1 MYVPPFEITPKI
13 IDLISKIS
21 EKIGEIN
28 SLESSARHVE
38 LRRESRIKTI
48 HSSLAIENNS
58 LSLEQ
63 ITAII
68 NGKRVLGAPNEIQEV
83 KNAVQSYD
91 LLLSLDSTKEKD
103 LLRAHALMM
112 KDLVRNNGRYR
123 SGGVGIF
130 NGQNVVHVAPPAS
143 SVPALMKDLFRWV
156 KRADVH
162 PLVKSCV
169 FHYEFEF
176 IHPFQDGNGRLGRLW
191 QSAILKDW
199 KKVFAWIPVESLIKK
214 NQAKYYRVLRA
225 CDATADSTAFVEF
238 LLLLILKAAEEIVQN
253 EKRVTVKVTVK
264 VTVNQKKILE
274 VVKKNPHVTLDEL
287 SKKIGISRK
296 SIAAN
301 VKKLQEAGMLKRNG
315 ADKNG
320 YWEIVEK

>member
-28 SLESSARHVE
+28 SLESSARHIE

-83 KNAVQSYD
+83 KNAIQAYD

-112 KDLVRNNGRYR
+112 KDLIRNNGRYR

-143 SVPALMKDLFRWV
+143 RVPTLMKDLFRWV
-156 KRADVH
+156 KKADVH

-199 KKVFAWIPVESLIKK
+199 KKVFAWIPVESLIKE

-253 EKRVTVKVTVK
+253 EKKVTVKVTAK

-274 VVKKNPHVTLDEL
+274 AIKKNPHVTLDEL

-320 YWEIVEK
+320 YWEIVG

>member
-1 MYVPPFEITPKI
+1 M
-13 IDLISKIS
+13 
-21 EKIGEIN
+21 
-28 SLESSARHVE
+28 R
-38 LRRESRIKTI
+38 
-48 HSSLAIENNS
+48 NNS

-83 KNAVQSYD
+83 KNAIQAYD

-143 SVPALMKDLFRWV
+143 RVPTLMKDLFRWV
-156 KRADVH
+156 KKADVH

-199 KKVFAWIPVESLIKK
+199 KKVFAWIPVESLIKE

-225 CDATADSTAFVEF
+225 CDASADSTAFVEF
-238 LLLLILKAAEEIVQN
+238 LLLLILKAAEEIVKN
-253 EKRVTVKVTVK
+253 EKKVTVKVTIK

-274 VVKKNPHVTLDEL
+274 AVKKNPHVTLDEL

>member
-1 MYVPPFEITPKI
+1 M
-13 IDLISKIS
+13 
-21 EKIGEIN
+21 
-28 SLESSARHVE
+28 
-38 LRRESRIKTI
+38 
-48 HSSLAIENNS
+48 
-58 LSLEQ
+58 
-63 ITAII
+63 
-68 NGKRVLGAPNEIQEV
+68 
-83 KNAVQSYD
+83 
-91 LLLSLDSTKEKD
+91 LLSLDSTKEKD

-253 EKRVTVKVTVK
+253 EKRVTVKVIVK

-274 VVKKNPHVTLDEL
+274 AVKKNPHVTLDEL

-320 YWEIVEK
+320 YWEIVG

>member
-1 MYVPPFEITPKI
+1 M
-13 IDLISKIS
+13 
-21 EKIGEIN
+21 
-28 SLESSARHVE
+28 R
-38 LRRESRIKTI
+38 
-48 HSSLAIENNS
+48 NNS

-83 KNAVQSYD
+83 KNAIQAYD

-199 KKVFAWIPVESLIKK
+199 KKVFAWIPVESLIQK

-274 VVKKNPHVTLDEL
+274 AVKKNPHVTLDEL

-320 YWEIVEK
+320 YWEIVG

>member
-28 SLESSARHVE
+28 SLESSARHIE

-83 KNAVQSYD
+83 KNAIQAYD

-274 VVKKNPHVTLDEL
+274 AVKKNPHVTLDEL

-320 YWEIVEK
+320 YWEIVG

>member
-83 KNAVQSYD
+83 KNAIQSYD

-143 SVPALMKDLFRWV
+143 RVPALMKDLFRWV

-199 KKVFAWIPVESLIKK
+199 KKVFAWIPVESLIKE

-238 LLLLILKAAEEIVQN
+238 LLLLILKAAEEIVKN

-274 VVKKNPHVTLDEL
+274 AVKKNPYVTLDEL

-320 YWEIVEK
+320 YWEIVG

>member
-83 KNAVQSYD
+83 KNAIQSYD

-143 SVPALMKDLFRWV
+143 RVPALMKDLFRWV

-274 VVKKNPHVTLDEL
+274 AVKKNPHVTLDEL

-320 YWEIVEK
+320 YWEIVG